1 MILVCPACTT
11 RYVVPDSAIGVNG
24 RQVRC
29 ASCKHSWFQDGPQLE
44 LRPSEIE
51 PAVAPAPAPPPPPPP
66 AEPAVE
72 EVVPAQPPAAPQAD
86 TSSDIGLDPAIE
98 DIMSSIMAGFADE
111 KLPADAEKDAANASS
126 DGNAPHAAFAPT
138 ETPPIAKA
146 AQDHGF
152 VSIVADAGS
161 GTTADVDADADIPVA
176 GSAADFA
183 TDRVFDNAAEF
194 GAYEENPTEPGAPFR
209 PRRNPAKLWTY
220 AAIAFFLAIAGAGG
234 ALWYF
239 GTPDWAV
246 RAGIVAESGEPDL
259 LIYLPKPAER
269 RKLANGSEFFAFSAR
284 IVNSGTTRAPV
295 PPVVVELRDT
305 QDRLIFSWTTRAD
318 KSELKPGEETSI
330 NESRLDIPKNAE
342 NLSLGFVDQ
351 GD

>member
-1 MILVCPACTT
+1 MILVCPTCTT

-51 PAVAPAPAPPPPPPP
+51 PPAYVAPVAPPSPT
-66 AEPAVE
+66 EPVVE
-72 EVVPAQPPAAPQAD
+72 EVTPAQAPAAA
-86 TSSDIGLDPAIE
+86 SAGAASDAGLDPAIE

-111 KLPADAEKDAANASS
+111 RLSTEPEKNTADAGKGGDPSKETVAQ
-126 DGNAPHAAFAPT
+126 T
-138 ETPPIAKA
+138 ETPPIANA

-152 VSIVADAGS
+152 VSIVADTETDTAVGGDTDAG
-161 GTTADVDADADIPVA
+161 VPVA
-176 GSAADFA
+176 SSAAAFA

-194 GAYEENPTEPGAPFR
+194 GAYEENPSESDAPFR

-234 ALWYF
+234 ALYYF

-351 GD
+351 GG